1 LVQDCGEKVSRCM
14 KNKTKYR
21 KAPKAVA
28 DAILHS
34 EIVEDFLPPPDK
46 LVFKEQTV
54 KVTLALS
61 QRSIEFFKAKARE
74 YNVPY
79 QAMIKRIV
87 DLYAQRHGE

>member
-1 LVQDCGEKVSRCM
+1 MR
-14 KNKTKYR
+14 NKTKYR
-21 KAPKAVA
+21 KAPKSVA
-28 DAILHS
+28 DAILRS
-34 EIVEDFLPPPDK
+34 EIVEDFLPAPDK

-87 DLYAQRHGE
+87 DLYAQRHGS

>member
-1 LVQDCGEKVSRCM
+1 MKV
-14 KNKTKYR
+14 KTRYR
-21 KAPKAVA
+21 RAPKAIA
-28 DAILHS
+28 NAIARA

-46 LVFKEQTV
+46 LVFREETT

-61 QRSIEFFKAKARE
+61 QRSVEFFKAKARK

-87 DLYAQRHGE
+87 DLYAQRHGS

>member
-1 LVQDCGEKVSRCM
+1 M

-21 KAPKAVA
+21 KAPKGVA
-28 DAILHS
+28 EAILHS

-87 DLYAQRHGE
+87 DLYAQRHGS

>member
-1 LVQDCGEKVSRCM
+1 MQGYGEKVSGYM

-28 DAILHS
+28 DAISDS
-34 EIVEDFLPPPDK
+34 EIVEDFLPPPHE
-46 LVFKEQTV
+46 LVFKEQNV

-61 QRSIEFFKAKARE
+61 ERSIEFFKAKAKE

-79 QAMIKRIV
+79 QTMIKRIV
-87 DLYAQRHGE
+87 DLYAQRHGA

>member
-1 LVQDCGEKVSRCM
+1 MR
-14 KNKTKYR
+14 NKTKYR
-21 KAPKAVA
+21 KAPKVVA

-34 EIVEDFLPPPDK
+34 EIVEAFLPPADK
-46 LVFKEQTV
+46 LMFKERSV

-61 QRSIEFFKAKARE
+61 QRSVEFFKAKARE

-87 DLYAQRHGE
+87 DLYAQRHGS

>member
-1 LVQDCGEKVSRCM
+1 MAWDSGEKVSKYM

-28 DAILHS
+28 DAILQS

-46 LVFKEQTV
+46 LVFKEQSV